1 MVKGFELLSERIEAS
16 GPAPVTAT
24 QGTRLLVIG
33 AYVVPVV
40 VLALVALIVG
50 PALRSRD
57 AQLNDAVA
65 AVQGAASDLRKATAL
80 QIQSAGSVLQG
91 NTDTQ
96 ALTAK
101 QLSALVDN
109 LNAASKT
116 LEQAIAEQK
125 ALAPTAHAASQ
136 HP

>member
-1 MVKGFELLSERIEAS
+1 M
-16 GPAPVTAT
+16 
-24 QGTRLLVIG
+24 
-33 AYVVPVV
+33 
-40 VLALVALIVG
+40 
-50 PALRSRD
+50 
-57 AQLNDAVA
+57 
-65 AVQGAASDLRKATAL
+65 
-80 QIQSAGSVLQG
+80 LQG

-116 LEQAIAEQK
+116 LEKAIAEQK
-125 ALAPTAHAASQ
+125 ALAPTAPAGSQ